1 MNSYLDR
8 TPLIAEE
15 VCRLSKVKTIQEAM
29 ESVEEGMTVML
40 PGFLGVGTPKA
51 LIDAICE
58 RRIGNL
64 TIIYNDG
71 AFPGVGI
78 GKLVRHGLVRKMI
91 STHTGTNPEL
101 VKALADG
108 RIEMELLPQGTLIER
123 IRAAGAGLGGILT
136 PTGVGTSVEE
146 GKTVMELNG
155 TAYLLELPLRADI
168 ALLYAFKGD
177 AGGNLVYRRT
187 ARNFNPI
194 MATAADLVIAEVE
207 NLVDIGDI
215 EPEHVVTPGIFV
227 DIVVRGCN

>member
-1 MNSYLDR
+1 M
-8 TPLIAEE
+8 
-15 VCRLSKVKTIQEAM
+15 SKVKTVQEAM
-29 ESVEEGMTVML
+29 EFIQDGMTVML

-58 RRIGNL
+58 RRVGDL
-64 TIIYNDG
+64 TVIYNDG

-78 GKLVRHGLVRKMI
+78 GKLVRYGLVRKMI

-101 VKALADG
+101 VKAVADG
-108 RIEMELLPQGTLIER
+108 KIEMELLPQGTLVER

-146 GKTVMELNG
+146 GKTVMELDGN
-155 TAYLLELPLRADI
+155 TYLLELPLRADI

-177 AGGNLVYRRT
+177 TAGNLVYRRT

-207 NLVDIGDI
+207 NLVDIGEV

-227 DIVVRGCN
+227 DIVVKGV

>member
-1 MNSYLDR
+1 
-8 TPLIAEE
+8 
-15 VCRLSKVKTIQEAM
+15 
-29 ESVEEGMTVML
+29 
-40 PGFLGVGTPKA
+40 
-51 LIDAICE
+51 
-58 RRIGNL
+58 
-64 TIIYNDG
+64 
-71 AFPGVGI
+71 
-78 GKLVRHGLVRKMI
+78 MI

-101 VKALADG
+101 VKAVADG
-108 RIEMELLPQGTLIER
+108 KIEMELLPQGTLVER

-146 GKTVMELNG
+146 GKTVMELDGN
-155 TAYLLELPLRADI
+155 TYLLELPLRADI

-177 AGGNLVYRRT
+177 TAGNLVYRRT